1 MDLILGILVRRKMAA
16 QLHDLPP
23 RLLRDIGL
31 DPAHMPR
38 VPAKGARA

>member
-1 MDLILGILVRRKMAA
+1 MDLLLGILVRRKMAA

-31 DPAHMPR
+31 GPGHQPR
-38 VPAKGARA
+38 VHAKGSKA